1 MRYETYQVTDRT
13 HERWD
18 QFKVVTPTG
27 GEFLM
32 RTFIENH
39 VAQFPGSKVYGRN
52 RINRPISRTFDWTAQ
67 DPVEW
72 SEWELVLG

>member
-39 VAQFPGSKVYGRN
+39 VAQFPGSKVYGRH
-52 RINRPISRTFDWTAQ
+52 RLSGALGGEW
-67 DPVEW
+67 VW